1 MVLKSE
7 PESSQSA
14 SAAGENNPDTGKVP
28 MTIFPSNDSSSN
40 SISLLPKR
48 KPYFP
53 TEKRILPGALSTK
66 EMEIYN
72 LSDSEDERV
81 ELTKFH
87 GGIMTGNFTKLCPFF
102 IYLMLYSTI
111 F

>member
-7 PESSQSA
+7 PDSSHIA
-14 SAAGENNPDTGKVP
+14 SGAGENNTDTGKAP
-28 MTIFPSNDSSSN
+28 MMTTTFPSNDSAST
-40 SISLLPKR
+40 SIPVPVHAKR

-87 GGIMTGNFTKLCPFF
+87 GGIMTGNFTELC
-102 IYLMLYSTI
+102 LLLYSTI